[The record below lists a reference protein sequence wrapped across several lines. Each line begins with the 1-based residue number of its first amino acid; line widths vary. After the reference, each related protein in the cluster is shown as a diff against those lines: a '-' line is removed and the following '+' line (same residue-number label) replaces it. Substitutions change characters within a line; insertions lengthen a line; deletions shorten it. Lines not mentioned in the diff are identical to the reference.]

1 MPRKLLLTFSLILL
15 LFILALSSSAQEST
29 AITIDTL
36 RVRTAPGYDQ
46 LQIDVMPSRIE
57 VVVEGRNHIGDWTL
71 IKTPAGDIRGWV
83 ASRYLMWGDGVVLE
97 QLPVIEVVVE
107 NEATEV
113 LSQLHQTP
121 IVATATN
128 RARQLYAQ
136 GLAVGNQP
144 DRFSKVGDCQ
154 SVSQFFLG
162 VFDRGEYHLGAD
174 YAHLQSAIDHFQGSY
189 GRDSASVWSGFT
201 IDSVVDPI
209 FADPSRCEAGE
220 SPMSCEYRLYRPS
233 FVFISME
240 VWHGSTADYE
250 AQLREVLDFWVG
262 NNVVPI
268 LGTKADNYEGDWSI
282 NAAMGRIAREY
293 DIPLWNFMMATYDL
307 PDYGVYDGFHLTFAQ
322 SFFDSPTHMEN
333 AWPRRNLTALQS
345 LDSVWRGVGGG

>member
-1 MPRKLLLTFSLILL
+1 MPRKMLLILSLILL
-15 LFILALSSSAQEST
+15 LTLPNLSFAQQAT
-29 AITIDTL
+29 ATTIDTL

-46 LQIDVMPSRIE
+46 LQIDVMPARIE
-57 VVVEGRNHIGDWTL
+57 VIVEGRNQYGDWTL
-71 IKTPAGDIRGWV
+71 VQTPAGDIRGWV

-97 QLPVIEVVVE
+97 NLPVVDVVVE
-107 NEATEV
+107 NEATAV

-136 GLAVGNQP
+136 GLAAGNQP
-144 DRFSKVGDCQ
+144 NRFSKVGDCQ

-162 VFDRGEYHLGAD
+162 VFDRGEYRLGTE
-174 YAHLQSAIDHFQGSY
+174 YAHLQTTIDYFQGSFA
-189 GRDSASVWSGFT
+189 RDSASVWSGFT

-220 SPMSCEYRLYRPS
+220 SPMACEYRLYRPS
-233 FVFISME
+233 FVIISME
-240 VWHGSTADYE
+240 VWHGNTPDYE
-250 AQLREVLDFWVG
+250 TQLREVLNFWIG

-282 NAAMGRIAREY
+282 NAAMGRIAQEY

-322 SFFDSPTHMEN
+322 SFFDSATHMES